1 MRYYNIIERYEQV
14 LQNLRKGAASEPQK
28 TAALDRATVT
38 VDAFINFFGKN
49 RIMDTLTQNPDAAVV
64 QQQQAQVAQAFQL
77 ADQIFNG
84 QQFASLYLAPSNAQL
99 VQQMLPA
106 MQQLLNALTLIGQFV
121 PVKAQQMLQASL
133 KELTNAIKVLQT

>member
-28 TAALDRATVT
+28 TAALDRAMVT
-38 VDAFINFFGKN
+38 TDAFINYFGKN

-77 ADQIFNG
+77 ADQIFSG
-84 QQFASLYLAPSNAQL
+84 QQFASLYLAPSDAQL
-99 VQQMLPA
+99 VQQMAPM

-133 KELTNAIKVLQT
+133 KELTNAIKVLQS